1 MISLSEAS
9 QAMAQILSVKLAA
22 TSKVLSP
29 APSGVK
35 GSPSAPAVKAVD
47 NVAGPRI

>member
-29 APSGVK
+29 APSAVRGYQ
-35 GSPSAPAVKAVD
+35 SAPDVKAVD
-47 NVAGPRI
+47 KVAGPLI